1 MNSYM
6 NKHINKLSIFLL
18 SLCFIFTSSAQEKP
32 ADDFCLE
39 GDNNCSF
46 VVFSAFIGGDTQQL
60 IINASRAN
68 TRFTPF
74 STFKVPNSVI
84 GLETGTIKDSQQI
97 LTYDKSKYPSEPWW
111 PAVWKAETFNLAS
124 AFKYSMVPIYRELAT
139 KIGVATMQRYLQAF
153 NYGNQDISS
162 GLDDFWLNGSLK
174 ISAREQVTFLKA
186 FYNNDFSLSK
196 HTLDTM
202 KEVMLV
208 KQTENYKLY
217 AKTGTGRVDD
227 KSMLAWY
234 VGFVENGKG
243 RHFFALNLN
252 RATYREVKAIRKN
265 IALNHLKKL
274 HIID

>member
-1 MNSYM
+1 M
-6 NKHINKLSIFLL
+6 NKLSIFLL
-18 SLCFIFTSSAQEKP
+18 SLCFTLNALAKQKSAN
-32 ADDFCLE
+32 DFCFE
-39 GDNNCSF
+39 KDTTCTF
-46 VVFSAFIGGDTQQL
+46 VVFSEFTDGDTRQL
-60 IINASRAN
+60 VINASRAN
-68 TRFTPF
+68 TQLTPF

-84 GLETGTIKDSQQI
+84 ALETGNIKDSKQT
-97 LTYDKSKYPSEPWW
+97 LTYNKGKYTSEPWW
-111 PAVWKAETFNLAS
+111 PAVWKAETFNLTS

-139 KIGVATMQRYLQAF
+139 KIGVTKMQHYLQLF

-162 GLDDFWLNGSLK
+162 GLDDFWLNGSIK
-174 ISAREQVTFLKA
+174 ISAIEQVTFLRK
-186 FYNNDFSLSK
+186 FYNNDFSLSE

-208 KQTENYKLY
+208 KEAKNYKLY

-234 VGFVENGKG
+234 VGFVENDKG

-265 IALNHLKKL
+265 IALNHLKKM

>member
-1 MNSYM
+1 M
-6 NKHINKLSIFLL
+6 NKHTNKLSTSLL
-18 SLCFIFTSSAQEKP
+18 SLCFIFTSSAQEKS
-32 ADDFCLE
+32 ADDFCFE
-39 GDNNCSF
+39 GDEACSF
-46 VVFSAFIGGDTQQL
+46 VVFSEFKAGDSQQL
-60 IINASRAN
+60 VINTSRAN
-68 TRFTPF
+68 ARLTPF

-84 GLETGTIKDSQQI
+84 GLETGLIKDSQQI

-111 PAVWKAETFNLAS
+111 PAVWKAETFNLTS

-139 KIGVATMQRYLQAF
+139 KVGITKMQHYLKQF

-162 GLDDFWLNGSLK
+162 GLDDFWLNGSIK
-174 ISAREQVTFLKA
+174 ISALEQVTFLKKL
-186 FYNNDFSLSK
+186 YNNDFSLSE
-196 HTLDTM
+196 HTLNTM

-208 KQTENYKLY
+208 KETENYKLY

-234 VGFVENGKG
+234 VGFVENDKG

-252 RATYREVKAIRKN
+252 RATYGEVKAIRKN
-265 IALNHLKKL
+265 IALNHLKKM